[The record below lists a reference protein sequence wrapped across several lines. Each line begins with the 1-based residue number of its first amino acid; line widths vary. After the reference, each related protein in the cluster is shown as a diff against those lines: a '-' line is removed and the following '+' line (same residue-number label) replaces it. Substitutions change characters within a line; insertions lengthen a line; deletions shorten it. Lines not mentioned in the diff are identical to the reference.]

1 MMYLASSAGATDNS
15 GLGFLVLVFMGLAV
29 IAWLALFIAAL
40 ISIVMSPNL
49 TLGGKLLWVI
59 AVFAFPFLG
68 SLVWF
73 IWGRSAQLNRS

>member
-1 MMYLASSAGATDNS
+1 MTYLASSAGATDDS
-15 GLGFLVLVFMGLAV
+15 GLWFLVLAFMGLAV

-49 TLGGKLLWVI
+49 TLGGKFLWLIV
-59 AVFAFPFLG
+59 VFVFPFLG

-73 IWGRSAQLNRS
+73 FWGRNAQLNRS